1 MKIFIKKSTTNVHGI
16 LSVTIASLFSLCSAA
31 SYADTTRAFYGDPTN
46 QRVVAIDVPDMQ
58 VTASINTSPTPYP
71 VDRAGNLDKVY
82 AITRGASSVDIIDAD
97 TLQNQGQIHLD
108 HFPRSGEAYNDHL
121 GLVLIAGANKPLS
134 SLVSPHLDQV
144 VATAGEDVITT
155 PNGDFG
161 GSTASGHPYWL
172 TKRKFV
178 VIDRAN
184 RKISVYRVKKNLKV
198 KHLSTIETPTTVH
211 HIVKRDLSNARGFDK
226 RMYYAV
232 AEGAPARNIPP
243 QLLEL
248 YLKPN
253 GKLILKRSLPLR
265 KRGVA
270 INDMGSHHADMHPNG
285 RHIYMGSNE
294 GHMYVIDRLRMK
306 IVKRIKTD
314 AGTGH
319 TRFVPSRNI
328 ALITNHKGQSVTV
341 VDTKKHKKI
350 KSIPVSFAAYSG
362 TITQSHTNYVD
373 EQARNYYAFAT
384 ADGTFYRLNLDN
396 LAVAQQLYTGGTP
409 RQGVFL
415 KLTH

>member
-1 MKIFIKKSTTNVHGI
+1 MKKIIKTSTLKVASI
-16 LSVTIASLFSLCSAA
+16 LSLSMVALHTGV
-31 SYADTTRAFYGDPTN
+31 SYADTTRAFYGDPTG
-46 QRVVAIDVPDMQ
+46 QRVVAIDIPEMQ
-58 VTASINTSPTPYP
+58 IKATIPTAATPYP

-82 AITRGASSVDIIDAD
+82 AITRGASSVDVIDAK
-97 TLQNQGQIHLD
+97 TLENEKKIKLD

-134 SLVSPHLDQV
+134 SLVSPHLETV
-144 VATAGEDVITT
+144 VATAGEDVVTT
-155 PNGDFG
+155 PNGDYG

-184 RKISVYRVKKNLKV
+184 RKISVYKV
-198 KHLSTIETPTTVH
+198 NPDYEVELLSTIDTPTTVH
-211 HIVKRDLSNARGFDK
+211 HIVKRDLSNASGADK
-226 RMYYAV
+226 RTYYAV

-253 GKLILKRSLPLR
+253 GKLIHTRSLPLR

-270 INDMGSHHADMHPNG
+270 ISDMGSHHADMHPDG

-294 GHMYVIDRLRMK
+294 GYMYVIDRLRMK

-328 ALITNHKGQSVTV
+328 GLITNHKGQTVTV

-350 KSIPVSFAAYSG
+350 KSVPVSSKSFAG

-373 EQARNYYAFAT
+373 AQSRNYYAFAT
-384 ADGTFYRLNLDN
+384 ADGTFYKLNLDN
-396 LAVAQQLYTGGTP
+396 LAVSQKLFTDGTP

-415 KLTH
+415 KLAD